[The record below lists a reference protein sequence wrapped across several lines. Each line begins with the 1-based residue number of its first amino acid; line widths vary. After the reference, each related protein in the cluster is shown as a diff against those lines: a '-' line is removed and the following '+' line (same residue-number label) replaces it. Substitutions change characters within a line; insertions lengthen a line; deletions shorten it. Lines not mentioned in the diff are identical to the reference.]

1 MAGCDDCAVDRS
13 PLATSVEST
22 LTLTLGLVGATF
34 IPPRLQNDGVATPEM
49 CIIMFV
55 CLCGC
60 IVFLLVVV
68 IHHRSLVSLT
78 RLPHFFRYYQCI
90 QNLSW
95 RKAIHAHAHRDVSIV
110 TTKL

>member
-78 RLPHFFRYYQCI
+78 RLPHSSPSL
-90 QNLSW
+90 LSLLSV
-95 RKAIHAHAHRDVSIV
+95 H
-110 TTKL
+110 TKFVVEKSDSCACA

>member
-78 RLPHFFRYYQCI
+78 SFVIISAYKICRGEKRFMRMRIEMFP
-90 QNLSW
+90 
-95 RKAIHAHAHRDVSIV
+95 
-110 TTKL
+110 